1 MKLIETDEEKMKI
14 VFETDMDISL
24 ANALRRS
31 VNEIPIL
38 AIDEIDI
45 YKNDSAL
52 YDEVISH
59 RLGLI
64 PLKNQ
69 KLKKDGKIEFKLKVK
84 GTADGKDVLSG
95 ELGDDVVYKDMPIV
109 FIEGG
114 QELEI
119 VARAVAGFGKEHA
132 KHVPGLV
139 YYKNCPEIKITA
151 EGEKNKE
158 LAEIYPDVFEFDGK
172 LKVKNLEKCDLD
184 NEDLKDFNG
193 VSISPTGKLIFVI
206 ESWGMIDAKE
216 IFTESAKALKSN
228 LAELTKLLK

>member
-1 MKLIETDEEKMKI
+1 MKMIDADKDKMKV
-14 VFETDMDISL
+14 VFETDMNISL

-52 YDEVISH
+52 YDEIVAH
-59 RLGLI
+59 RFGLV

-84 GTADGKDVLSG
+84 GNTDGKNVLSG
-95 ELGDDVVYKDMPIV
+95 DLGDDVVYPEMPIV
-109 FIEGG
+109 YLENG
-114 QELEI
+114 QELEV
-119 VARAVAGFGKEHA
+119 VARAVVGLGKEHA

-139 YYKNCPEIKITA
+139 YYRNFPEIKITA
-151 EGEKNKE
+151 EGEKQKE
-158 LAEIYPDVFEFDGK
+158 LAELYPHIFEFDGK
-172 LKVKNLEKCDLD
+172 LKVKDAWKCDLD
-184 NEDLKDFNG
+184 NEDLKDFDG
-193 VSISPTGKLIFVI
+193 VSVSYSGNLIFVI
-206 ESWGMIDAKE
+206 ESWGMIEAKE

-228 LAELTKLLK
+228 LSELTKALK